1 MLPSFCNDTVYRL
14 RAGTKTERGSTV
26 PDWNSLNRLMIEGCS
41 VQPAATS
48 STTDGRVLGVSENLT
63 AYLPENADVEAGD
76 RIEYDGKIYQINGEP
91 KAWKAVMNLSNIQL
105 NLSRWEG

>member
-26 PDWNSLNRLMIEGCS
+26 PDWNNPNRLMIEGCS

-63 AYLPENADVEAGD
+63 AYLPENADVKAGD
-76 RIEYDGKIYQINGEP
+76 RIEYDGKIYQINGKP